1 MTPIELKSYRKK
13 LSAIHNISGDKKPL
27 SQARFA
33 QLMGC
38 SKDYIRKMEQ
48 EKKIPEDFEQ
58 RIKERFRLYMKSGID
73 LRAMIDYLRLSF
85 LGQTT
90 KQ

>member
-48 EKKIPEDFEQ
+48 GKKKNPRGF
-58 RIKERFRLYMKSGID
+58 
-73 LRAMIDYLRLSF
+73 
-85 LGQTT
+85 
-90 KQ
+90 

>member
-1 MTPIELKSYRKK
+1 M
-13 LSAIHNISGDKKPL
+13 A
-27 SQARFA
+27 A
-33 QLMGC
+33 QKITLE
-38 SKDYIRKMEQ
+38 RWNRER
-48 EKKIPEDFEQ
+48 KIPEDFEQ

>member
-48 EKKIPEDFEQ
+48 GKEKSQKILNNESRNAFDC
-58 RIKERFRLYMKSGID
+58 I
-73 LRAMIDYLRLSF
+73 
-85 LGQTT
+85 
-90 KQ
+90 